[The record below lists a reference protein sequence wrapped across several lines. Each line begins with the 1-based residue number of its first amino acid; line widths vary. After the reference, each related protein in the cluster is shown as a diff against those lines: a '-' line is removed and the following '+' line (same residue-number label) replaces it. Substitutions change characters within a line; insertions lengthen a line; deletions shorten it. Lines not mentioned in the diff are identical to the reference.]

1 MTKNKSKSKQPEVT
15 EMTFEESLAE
25 LEGIV
30 TAAELDDAPLATTM
44 QQFERGIALAG
55 HCKTLL
61 DQAERKVSLLLPDG
75 DLKDFE

>member
-1 MTKNKSKSKQPEVT
+1 MIKNKPKSNPLEVA

-44 QQFERGIALAG
+44 QQFERGIALAA

-61 DQAERKVSLLLPDG
+61 ETAERKVSMLLPDG
-75 DLKDFE
+75 DVADFE